1 MNDVHPIVLLLIQ
14 VGAVAAAITGVIVL
28 IEKLWSPISNFLQ
41 RSINEP
47 VERKIIDLTD
57 KLDRHTE
64 YVQYHLG
71 PNGGAPSVHSRVQRI
86 EEIVDAEV

>member
-1 MNDVHPIVLLLIQ
+1 MGSVHPAVLFIIQ
-14 VGAVAAAITGVIVL
+14 AGAVAAAVTGILVL
-28 IEKLWSPISNFLQ
+28 IEKLWSPVSNFLQ
-41 RSINEP
+41 RQINEP
-47 VERKIIDLTD
+47 VEQKIIDLTD
-57 KLDRHTE
+57 KLDKHTE